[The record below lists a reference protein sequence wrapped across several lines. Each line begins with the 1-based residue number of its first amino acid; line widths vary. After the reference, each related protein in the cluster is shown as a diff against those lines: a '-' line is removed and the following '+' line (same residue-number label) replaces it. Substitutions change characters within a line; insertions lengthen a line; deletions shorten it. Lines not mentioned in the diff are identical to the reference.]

1 MTRREFEQKCALL
14 ANQPQVRWFDLRFK
28 AFLTMM
34 NNAEVDMLDLSHIF
48 PTAKLQNVAGFV
60 FKIEDAYYFLV
71 TFKQGNVYE
80 FFNVETIEFGVL
92 NNILAT
98 KILLSS
104 DDSQDRLTVI
114 PLLMHFNGFKT
125 RSELKEH
132 IGSLFNIATHSNINH
147 NASSG

>member
-48 PTAKLQNVAGFV
+48 PTAKMQNVAGFV

-71 TFKQGNVYE
+71 TLKQGIVYE
-80 FFNVETIEFGVL
+80 FFNVETIEFGTL
-92 NNILAT
+92 NNVLAT

-104 DDSQDRLTVI
+104 DDSQDRFTVI
-114 PLLMHFNGFKT
+114 PLLMHLNGFKT
-125 RSELKEH
+125 RSELKER
-132 IGSLFNIATHSNINH
+132 IDSLFNIAIHSNMNH
-147 NASSG
+147 TFHL

>member
-34 NNAEVDMLDLSHIF
+34 NNAEIDMLDLTHIF
-48 PTAKLQNVAGFV
+48 PTARLQNFAGLV
-60 FKIEDAYYFLV
+60 FKIEAAYYFFVPL
-71 TFKQGNVYE
+71 KQGNVYK
-80 FFNVETIEFGVL
+80 FFNVETIEFGTL

-114 PLLMHFNGFKT
+114 PLLMHIGGFKT
-125 RSELKEH
+125 RSELKER
-132 IGSLFNIATHSNINH
+132 IDSLFNIAIHSNMNH
-147 NASSG
+147 TFYL